1 MELSHR
7 FVHMGMGQYL
17 LIPFLVGWTS
27 IYQLFWGSLGTRV
40 LTHPHMCPIV
50 FPIDLF
56 IDKLRH
62 PSRSQSIEVHR
73 PLELQLRCE
82 ASRNR
87 PCAGG
92 GTRRP
97 GTTWGLME
105 GRNGK
110 LTCFYGVVTC
120 NHGWRYIL
128 SYIYIYIIYIYIY
141 VHYIY
146 IYIGMDRNMNFAS
159 CHILRWLRPVVSSD
173 VRQLFCQAHGVA
185 KAWFWGPRL
194 PASRNQH
201 SLYAMMSPYERV
213 RIRHLTDALPHS
225 RSIVPIHST
234 DHRGAI
240 HTRFLTCTHIYIYIH
255 THTYS
260 ISLYIYIYYI
270 K

>member
-40 LTHPHMCPIV
+40 LTHPHVCPIV

-128 SYIYIYIIYIYIY
+128 SYIYIYISYIYMYIIYIYIY
-141 VHYIY
+141 IH
-146 IYIGMDRNMNFAS
+146 RNGSEYEFRIMPYSEVVTTGGLVRCSTAVLPGSWSCKGLVLGSSAS
-159 CHILRWLRPVVSSD
+159 GLTKSAQFVCYDEPLRKGTD
-173 VRQLFCQAHGVA
+173 QAPYG
-185 KAWFWGPRL
+185 RT
-194 PASRNQH
+194 PA
-201 SLYAMMSPYERV
+201 L
-213 RIRHLTDALPHS
+213 
-225 RSIVPIHST
+225 PIHST
-234 DHRGAI
+234 DP
-240 HTRFLTCTHIYIYIH
+240 
-255 THTYS
+255 
-260 ISLYIYIYYI
+260 
-270 K
+270 